1 MHAVTRIL
9 VADDHLLLREG
20 LRQLFEY
27 VDDIQIAAEAATGD
41 EVLKSLANNNF
52 DLLLLDIS
60 LPGIHGEELI
70 EKIQR
75 VHSKPPIL
83 ILSMHNEPAIAK
95 RMIQAGASGF
105 ITKGSSSTEL
115 LGAIRKV
122 AAGRRYISPELAEE
136 IFFTELLTPVGGA
149 PHEALTARENLVLRL
164 LAQGNTVNQI
174 ASKLNLSNKTISAHK
189 THLMEKMQ
197 INNFAELMRY
207 AITHGLNL

>member
-1 MHAVTRIL
+1 MHDTIQIL

-41 EVLKSLANNNF
+41 EVLKTLASNHF

-70 EKIQR
+70 EKIR
-75 VHSKPPIL
+75 SSCSKPPIL
-83 ILSMHNEPAIAK
+83 ILSMHNEPAVAK
-95 RMIQAGASGF
+95 RMIHAGASGF
-105 ITKGSSSTEL
+105 MTKGSSSTEL
-115 LGAIRKV
+115 LNAIRKV
-122 AAGRRYISPELAEE
+122 AAGRRYITPELAEE
-136 IFFTELLTPVGGA
+136 IFFTELLTPVGSA
-149 PHEALTARENLVLRL
+149 PHDALTARENLVLRL

-174 ASKLNLSNKTISAHK
+174 AGKLNLSNKTISAHK

-197 INNFAELMRY
+197 INSFAELMQY
-207 AITHGLNL
+207 AISHGLNL

>member
-27 VDDIQIAAEAATGD
+27 VDDIQIVAEAATGD
-41 EVLKSLANNNF
+41 EVLTSLANKSF
-52 DLLLLDIS
+52 DLLLLDIG

-70 EKIQR
+70 EKIR
-75 VHSKPPIL
+75 RTYATPPIL

-105 ITKGSSSTEL
+105 ITKGSSSAEL

-122 AAGRRYISPELAEE
+122 AAGRRFISPELAEE
-136 IFFTELLTPVGGA
+136 IFFKELLTPLGGA
-149 PHEALTARENLVLRL
+149 PHEGLTAREDLVLRL

-174 ASKLNLSNKTISAHK
+174 ARKLNLSNKTVSAHK

-197 INNFAELMRY
+197 ISSFAELMRY

>member
-1 MHAVTRIL
+1 MHDPIQIL

-41 EVLKSLANNNF
+41 EVLKSLATRNF

-75 VHSKPPIL
+75 SQSKPPIL
-83 ILSMHNEPAIAK
+83 ILSMHNEPAVAK

-149 PHEALTARENLVLRL
+149 PHDALTARENLVLRL

-174 ASKLNLSNKTISAHK
+174 AGKLNLSNKTISAHK

-197 INNFAELMRY
+197 ISNFAELMQY
-207 AITHGLNL
+207 AISRRLNL

>member
-1 MHAVTRIL
+1 MQNTIQIL
-9 VADDHLLLREG
+9 IADDHLLLREG

-27 VDDIQIAAEAATGD
+27 VDDIEIAAEAATGD

-70 EKIQR
+70 EKIR
-75 VHSKPPIL
+75 RMHLKLSIL
-83 ILSMHNEPAIAK
+83 ILSMHNEPAIAR
-95 RMIQAGASGF
+95 RMINAGASGF

-115 LGAIRKV
+115 LKAIRRV
-122 AAGRRYISPELAEE
+122 ASGRRYISPELAEE
-136 IFFTELLTPVGGA
+136 IFFTELLTPVSGA
-149 PHEALTARENLVLRL
+149 PHDALTARENLVLRL

-189 THLMEKMQ
+189 TNLMAKMQ
-197 INNFAELMRY
+197 ISSFAELMQY
-207 AITHGLNL
+207 AISHGLNL

>member
-1 MHAVTRIL
+1 MHDPIQIL

-41 EVLKSLANNNF
+41 EVLKSLATRNF

-75 VHSKPPIL
+75 SHSKPPIL
-83 ILSMHNEPAIAK
+83 ILSMHNEPAVAK

-149 PHEALTARENLVLRL
+149 PHDALTARENLVLRL

-174 ASKLNLSNKTISAHK
+174 AGKLNLSNKTISAHK

-197 INNFAELMRY
+197 INNFAELMQY
-207 AITHGLNL
+207 AITRGLNL